1 MIPPKKRLGR
11 GLDGLLPPAP
21 AQSAVRA
28 LTATIEQLH
37 PDKNQPRKRFED
49 ESLAELAKSISENGI
64 VQPIVVRKRDAGGF
78 TIIAGERRWRA
89 AQRAGLHEVPIV
101 VKELTD
107 QAAFEIAIVENIQRE
122 DLSPVETARAYE
134 RLANDFGLKQ
144 EEIAEKVG
152 KSRVTV
158 TNSMRLLKLPPE
170 ILDMVE
176 NDKLSEGHARALLGA
191 GSPSAVERLARAA
204 QAKGWSVRE
213 LEKRVREDGQGKAGK
228 SASAA
233 AEGPEKSANVKD
245 LEKRYSHALGV
256 TVSIEQGKGERGR
269 ICLEYASYDELDRL
283 LGLLVR

>member
-1 MIPPKKRLGR
+1 MDHTTKTAFARFAFPKV
-11 GLDGLLPPAP
+11 DPA
-21 AQSAVRA
+21 
-28 LTATIEQLH
+28 
-37 PDKNQPRKRFED
+37 
-49 ESLAELAKSISENGI
+49 
-64 VQPIVVRKRDAGGF
+64 
-78 TIIAGERRWRA
+78 RA
-89 AQRAGLHEVPIV
+89 ARAAEAMAKLHER
-101 VKELTD
+101 
-107 QAAFEIAIVENIQRE
+107 QAAAFKLWSEAGRSAAEVR
-122 DLSPVETARAYE
+122 TADA
-134 RLANDFGLKQ
+134 AD
-144 EEIAEKVG
+144 
-152 KSRVTV
+152 
-158 TNSMRLLKLPPE
+158 

-191 GSPSAVERLARAA
+191 GSPSAVERLARTA

-228 SASAA
+228 ASAA